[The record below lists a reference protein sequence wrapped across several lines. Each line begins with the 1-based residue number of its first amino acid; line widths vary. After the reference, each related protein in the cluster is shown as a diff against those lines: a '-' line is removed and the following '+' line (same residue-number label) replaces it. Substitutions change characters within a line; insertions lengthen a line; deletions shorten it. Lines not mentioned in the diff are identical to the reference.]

1 MALWMTAL
9 KIIPWGSVVESAPHI
24 VKAAKHIFAATK
36 RNSSA
41 SSAAPDWEAS
51 DVPVSLDKRVRL
63 LEAKILELSDEQ
75 RSLAELVKSL
85 AEQNAVMVEAI
96 DVFRVRVKILL
107 VVCVL
112 LAGGLGGV
120 LFWLSA
126 I

>member
-24 VKAAKHIFAATK
+24 VKAAKHIFSATK
-36 RNSSA
+36 RNASGSSV
-41 SSAAPDWEAS
+41 APDWDTS

-63 LEAKILELSDEQ
+63 LEAKIVELSDEQ

-107 VVCVL
+107 VAFVL
-112 LAGGLGGV
+112 LATGLGGV
-120 LFWLSA
+120 LFWLSTT
-126 I
+126 

>member
-24 VKAAKHIFAATK
+24 VKAAKHIFYATK
-36 RNSSA
+36 RNA
-41 SSAAPDWEAS
+41 SDSPVAPDWGTS

-63 LEAKILELSDEQ
+63 LEAKIVELSDEQ

-107 VVCVL
+107 VAFVL

-120 LFWLSA
+120 LFWLSTT
-126 I
+126 

>member
-24 VKAAKHIFAATK
+24 VKAAKHIFSATK
-36 RNSSA
+36 RNASDSSV
-41 SSAAPDWEAS
+41 APDWGTS

-63 LEAKILELSDEQ
+63 LEAKIVELSDEQ

-107 VVCVL
+107 VAFVL
-112 LAGGLGGV
+112 LAGSLGGV
-120 LFWLSA
+120 LFWLSTT
-126 I
+126 

>member
-1 MALWMTAL
+1 MAIWMTAL

-24 VKAAKHIFAATK
+24 VKAAKQIFAATK
-36 RNSSA
+36 GSTSG

-63 LEAKILELSDEQ
+63 LEAKIVELSDEQ

-112 LAGGLGGV
+112 LASGLGGV
-120 LFWLSA
+120 LFWLST